1 MIESLS
7 TNLILETACLNSR
20 KLLSMHFDK
29 ITVQFFLYIIFYCTA
44 NRIGGGGAI
53 FLLLL
58 TKLPKINVTKINLLY
73 FYIKNSDFFL

>member
-44 NRIGGGGAI
+44 NRIGGGGCNFFAV
-53 FLLLL
+53 
-58 TKLPKINVTKINLLY
+58 INQIAQNKRHQN
-73 FYIKNSDFFL
+73 